1 MLERKKKQ
9 SYKKTESKEAE
20 LTDLRTQLLNHEE
33 ELSKLKHYL
42 EVEHRLNIEKPVN
55 M

>member
-1 MLERKKKQ
+1 MRKKGAVL
-9 SYKKTESKEAE
+9 YKKAESKEAE

-33 ELSKLKHYL
+33 ELSKLKDYL
-42 EVEHRLNIEKPVN
+42 EVDHRLNIEKLVK